1 MEEKKNVQQ
10 ATGLYAHLCQKR
22 NAAAKVFP
30 HRGQDAAAF
39 IQRIQGAKLSDSAVK
54 ALRRG

>member
-1 MEEKKNVQQ
+1 MEEKQNVQQ
-10 ATGLYAHLCQKR
+10 ATGIYAYLCQRR

-39 IQRIQGAKLSDSAVK
+39 IKRIQGARLSDSAVK